1 MTHAKKPIFL
11 NKIRLTSSVAQTM
24 YGCQL
29 MSEEFRHILRI
40 VDVDVDGTLKTA
52 YALAR
57 VKGVS
62 LNLANALLKMA
73 KINPEKRAGFL
84 TEAELET
91 IEHMVKEPT
100 KHDLPAW
107 LFNRRKDAESGKDS
121 HLISADLVL
130 RTKVDIEQ
138 MKNIKS
144 WRGYRHAYGLKVRGQ
159 RTKTTG
165 RAGKALG
172 VKKKELVAKQAAA
185 KSE

>member
-1 MTHAKKPIFL
+1 
-11 NKIRLTSSVAQTM
+11 
-24 YGCQL
+24 

-40 VDVDVDGTLKTA
+40 VDVDVDGTLKVA

-57 VKGVS
+57 VKGIS
-62 LNLANALLKMA
+62 LNLANAMLRVG
-73 KINPEKRAGFL
+73 KIDPDKRAGFL
-84 TEAELET
+84 TEAE
-91 IEHMVKEPT
+91 IERIKDLVKDPT
-100 KHDLPAW
+100 GHELPFW
-107 LFNRRKDAESGKDS
+107 LFNRRKDAESGKNL

-130 RTKVDIEQ
+130 RTKMDIEQ

-172 VKKKELVAKQAAA
+172 VKKKEIAAKQAAA
-185 KSE
+185 RSA

>member
-1 MTHAKKPIFL
+1 MHG
-11 NKIRLTSSVAQTM
+11 RR
-24 YGCQL
+24 L

-40 VDVDVDGTLKTA
+40 VDVDVDGTLKAA

-62 LNLANALLKMA
+62 INLANALLKTA

-84 TEAELET
+84 TEAELEK
-91 IEHMVKEPT
+91 IGDMVKEAVR
-100 KHDLPAW
+100 HDLPVW
-107 LFNRRKDAESGKDS
+107 LFNRRKDAESGKDL

-172 VKKKELVAKQAAA
+172 VKKKDLVAKQAAA